1 MIISYNGIGR
11 NLQKKRL
18 PLMVRL
24 AHGSSPVG
32 LKSTQP
38 FLPELRSFIVA
49 CRKTMAM
56 MANDHDIDDT
66 HDHMMMMMMMVMMMT
81 MTMVMVRLLQ
91 RVEEDALIAFPL
103 TKGFQHH
110 HRHHSHHH
118 HHHSRHHSYHQS
130 YHHSHQH
137 SYHTHDNSDSELIF
151 PPFPKIDFIPT
162 ISIIEINISIIIM
175 RWIKM

>member
-1 MIISYNGIGR
+1 
-11 NLQKKRL
+11 
-18 PLMVRL
+18 MVRL

-38 FLPELRSFIVA
+38 FLPELRSLMVA
-49 CRKTMAM
+49 CWKIPTMKM
-56 MANDHDIDDT
+56 MVMILMMPV
-66 HDHMMMMMMMVMMMT
+66 MMMMF
-81 MTMVMVRLLQ
+81 VRLLQ